1 MLKKIK
7 HKGLKELFETGS
19 KKGIQ
24 AGHAKRLRLILIRL
38 HSSQAPADMD
48 LPGFKL
54 HQLKGTLKDKY
65 AVTVSG
71 NWRVVFKFDGNDV
84 VDVDYIDY
92 H

>member
-71 NWRVVFKFDGNDV
+71 NWRVIFKFDGNDV

>member
-1 MLKKIK
+1 MIKKFK
-7 HKGLKELFETGS
+7 HKGLQELFETGG

-24 AGHAKRLRLILIRL
+24 ASHAKRLRLILIRL

-54 HQLKGTLKDKY
+54 HPLKGNQKNHY

-71 NWRVVFKFDGNDV
+71 NWRVIFKFAGNDV
-84 VDVDYIDY
+84 IDVDYVDY

>member
-1 MLKKIK
+1 MLKKFK

-54 HQLKGTLKDKY
+54 HQLKGTLKNNY

-71 NWRVVFKFDGNDV
+71 NWRVVFKFDGNDA

>member
-1 MLKKIK
+1 MIKKFK
-7 HKGLKELFETGS
+7 HKGLQELFETGA

-24 AGHAKRLRLILIRL
+24 ASHAKRLRLILIRL
-38 HSSQAPADMD
+38 HSSQTPADMD

-54 HQLKGTLKDKY
+54 HLLKGNLKNHY

-71 NWRVVFKFDGNDV
+71 NWRVIFKFEGNDV
-84 VDVDYIDY
+84 IDVDYVDY